1 MNKKERGPLSLGKL
15 LADFGS
21 CYTAFQW
28 VIDRMLSIVSPYVLD
43 GRGLRYLRLLF
54 SSGAILLLI
63 MSIPA
68 GLMAEEG
75 LKTHQTLYATISS
88 ASDADRFRFTLNI
101 GSGISFLS
109 PSPETNPLLVKTR
122 VDRIVETVK
131 SLLDCTR
138 RRSASPSPCAK
149 QGQRLPSPTRRWACW
164 MPRRLLSTP
173 TDHEPSSSQSMISR
187 TVFSP
192 TRSLM
197 RSSVTI
203 LSCRHP
209 HECRKSWRSM

>member
-1 MNKKERGPLSLGKL
+1 
-15 LADFGS
+15 
-21 CYTAFQW
+21 
-28 VIDRMLSIVSPYVLD
+28 MLSIVSPYVLD

-75 LKTHQTLYATISS
+75 LKTYQTLYATISS

-131 SLLDCTR
+131 SLLDMHPPALRFTISLCKTR
-138 RRSASPSPCAK
+138 TAVAVAYKALGMLDAAPIAFYSHR
-149 QGQRLPSPTRRWACW
+149 
-164 MPRRLLSTP
+164 
-173 TDHEPSSSQSMISR
+173 SR
-187 TVFSP
+187 TIVVAIDDI
-192 TRSLM
+192 TDR
-197 RSSVTI
+197 I
-203 LSCRHP
+203 LA
-209 HECRKSWRSM
+209 HEIAHAIICNYFVVPPPARMQEILAQHVDKHLWD